1 MDMLDPAALAFD
13 IDGVIA
19 DTMTLFLEIASDVFG
34 INSIRYEDIR
44 CYNLAECIPM
54 DPEQIEDVV
63 ARILDGNYS
72 STLKTI
78 AGAGNVLT
86 RIERYHSPL
95 LFVSARPY
103 PGPMVKWLEESLA
116 LDSGSIDVIAVG
128 SFENKVD
135 ILLDHHITSFVEDR
149 LDTCYLLQD
158 AGIQPILFKQ
168 PWNRESHPFVEIRG
182 WEELEGL
189 INFMDTAIDE
199 GYPG

>member
-1 MDMLDPAALAFD
+1 MINPATLAFD

-19 DTMTLFLEIASDVFG
+19 DTMTLFLEIAGDVFG
-34 INSIRYEDIR
+34 INGIRYEDIS

-54 DPEQIEDVV
+54 DQEQIEAVV

-72 STLKTI
+72 STLNII
-78 AGAGNVLT
+78 AGAGSVLT

-95 LFVSARPY
+95 LFVTARPY
-103 PGPMVKWLEESLA
+103 PGPMVNWLTESLA

-135 ILLDHHITSFVEDR
+135 ILLDHGIASFVEDR
-149 LDTCYLLQD
+149 LDTCYLLQE

-168 PWNRESHPFVEIRG
+168 PWNRQSHPFVEIG
-182 WEELEGL
+182 CWEELEGL